1 MIQRYLTDSGQLEGE
16 LMAKFMNV
24 VRYVVKADC
33 HDEFIELHSSS
44 VKKGDGLY
52 GRIDGMLS
60 QFLIKIGEYS
70 YCFVAIW
77 ETESDLIKARPEMI
91 EFLNAI
97 RHMMEEISPEL
108 GVTDPVS
115 GPVIFEQ

>member
-1 MIQRYLTDSGQLEGE
+1 
-16 LMAKFMNV
+16 MAKFMNV

-44 VKKGDGLY
+44 IERGDGLY
-52 GRIDGMLS
+52 LRLDGMLS
-60 QFLIKIGEYS
+60 QFLIKTGDYS

-77 ETESDLIKARPEMI
+77 ESERSLVEARTLMI
-91 EFLNAI
+91 ESLNSM
-97 RHMMEEISPEL
+97 RHTLEEITPEL

-115 GPVIFEQ
+115 GPVILEQ

>member
-1 MIQRYLTDSGQLEGE
+1 
-16 LMAKFMNV
+16 MAKFMNV

-44 VKKGDGLY
+44 IERGDGLY
-52 GRIDGMLS
+52 GQLDGMLS
-60 QFLIKIGEYS
+60 QFLIKTGDYC

-77 ETESDLIKARPEMI
+77 EAERSLVEARTLMI
-91 EFLNAI
+91 ESLNSK
-97 RHMMEEISPEL
+97 RHTLEELTPEL

-115 GPVIFEQ
+115 GPVILEQ

>member
-1 MIQRYLTDSGQLEGE
+1 
-16 LMAKFMNV
+16 MAKFMNV
-24 VRYVVKADC
+24 VRTTVKADC
-33 HDEFIELHSSS
+33 HDEFLERHAELS
-44 VKKGDGLY
+44 KYDGL
-52 GRIDGMLS
+52 LS
-60 QFLIKIGEYS
+60 QFLIQTGDYS

-77 ETESDLIKARPEMI
+77 ESESDLIGARPLMI
-91 EFLNAI
+91 EFLNSI

>member
-1 MIQRYLTDSGQLEGE
+1 
-16 LMAKFMNV
+16 V
-24 VRYVVKADC
+24 
-33 HDEFIELHSSS
+33 
-44 VKKGDGLY
+44 
-52 GRIDGMLS
+52 
-60 QFLIKIGEYS
+60 
-70 YCFVAIW
+70 
-77 ETESDLIKARPEMI
+77 MI

>member
-1 MIQRYLTDSGQLEGE
+1 
-16 LMAKFMNV
+16 MAKCMNV

-44 VKKGDGLY
+44 IERGDGLY
-52 GRIDGMLS
+52 GQLDGMLS
-60 QFLIKIGEYS
+60 QFLIKTGDYS

-77 ETESDLIKARPEMI
+77 ESERSLVEARTLMI
-91 EFLNAI
+91 ESLNSM
-97 RHMMEEISPEL
+97 RHTLEEITPEL

-115 GPVIFEQ
+115 GPVILDQ

>member
-1 MIQRYLTDSGQLEGE
+1 
-16 LMAKFMNV
+16 MAKFMNV
-24 VRYVVKADC
+24 VRTTVKVDC
-33 HDEFIELHSSS
+33 HDEFLEHHSELSNY
-44 VKKGDGLY
+44 DGL
-52 GRIDGMLS
+52 LS
-60 QFLIKIGEYS
+60 QFLIQTGDYS

-77 ETESDLIKARPEMI
+77 ESESDLIEARPLMI
-91 EFLNAI
+91 EFLNSI

>member
-1 MIQRYLTDSGQLEGE
+1 
-16 LMAKFMNV
+16 MAKFMNV

-44 VKKGDGLY
+44 IERGDGLY
-52 GRIDGMLS
+52 GQLDVMLS
-60 QFLIKIGEYS
+60 QFLIKTGDYS

-77 ETESDLIKARPEMI
+77 ESERSLAEARTLMI

>member
-1 MIQRYLTDSGQLEGE
+1 
-16 LMAKFMNV
+16 MAKFMNV

-44 VKKGDGLY
+44 IERGNGLY
-52 GRIDGMLS
+52 GQLDGILS
-60 QFLIKIGEYS
+60 QFLIKTGDYS

-77 ETESDLIKARPEMI
+77 ESERSLVQARTLMI
-91 EFLNAI
+91 ESLNSM
-97 RHMMEEISPEL
+97 RHTLEEITPEL

-115 GPVIFEQ
+115 GPVILEQ

>member
-1 MIQRYLTDSGQLEGE
+1 
-16 LMAKFMNV
+16 MAKFMNV

-52 GRIDGMLS
+52 GRLDGMLS
-60 QFLIKIGEYS
+60 QFLIKTGEYS

-77 ETESDLIKARPEMI
+77 ESESALAEARPFDDREP
-91 EFLNAI
+91 ELNASCAGGDHI
-97 RHMMEEISPEL
+97 
-108 GVTDPVS
+108 GV
-115 GPVIFEQ
+115 GCY